1 MEHVSCDTLGAV
13 SGAGEIARWR
23 VPLGWGL
30 GLFALYL
37 AEPTAIHLALG
48 IALAAAGEA
57 IRLWASGHLEKNE
70 RLTMTGPYA
79 WTRNPLYLGSFLLG
93 LGFCIASRGWL
104 FVPVLLALFLFVYH
118 PVMKRE
124 ASRLGQVYPE
134 AYESYAARVPLFVP
148 GRPGKETAREPGGG
162 FSWERVT
169 KNREHVTL
177 LGLAIVVAVL
187 VAKL

>member
-1 MEHVSCDTLGAV
+1 MV
-13 SGAGEIARWR
+13 GAGEIARWR
-23 VPLGWGL
+23 VPLGWGF
-30 GLFALYL
+30 GLLALYL
-37 AEPTAIHLALG
+37 AEPTAIHLGLGASLAALG
-48 IALAAAGEA
+48 EAL
-57 IRLWASGHLEKNE
+57 RLWASGHLEKNE
-70 RLTMTGPYA
+70 RLTTSGPYA
-79 WTRNPLYLGSFLLG
+79 WTRNPLYFGSFLLG

-104 FVPVLLALFLFVYH
+104 FLPVLLALFLFVYQ

-148 GRPGKETAREPGGG
+148 GPPGRGTAEKGGGG

-187 VAKL
+187 FWKL